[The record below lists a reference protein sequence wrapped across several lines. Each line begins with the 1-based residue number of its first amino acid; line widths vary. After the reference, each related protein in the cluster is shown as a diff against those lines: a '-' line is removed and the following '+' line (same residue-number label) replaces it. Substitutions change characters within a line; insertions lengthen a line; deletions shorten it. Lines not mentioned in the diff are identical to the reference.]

1 MTVFK
6 SLTKLLLGATC
17 AACMAGAANAADAV
31 VEEAVIIEPG
41 FTWTGLYIGAN
52 VGYSWGDHTLSQ
64 FEDGGGPANFIQDYD
79 SDGFIGGVFAGYNW
93 QYSQFVYGIEGDVE
107 YTDIDG
113 GFDDGSASATVDVGL
128 QGSLRARVGVAFD
141 RFMVYGTGGVAFAD
155 IDYDLIAGTT
165 ETLGET
171 AVGWTIGGGAEAAVT
186 DQIFVR
192 AEYRYTD
199 FGTENFDSVIFS
211 PDNNFDQDTAFH
223 TVRLGVGY
231 KF

>member
-1 MTVFK
+1 MRHISFAAASLATLVVASSAFAADPAVDVPVESPVF
-6 SLTKLLLGATC
+6 SWSGAYV
-17 AACMAGAANAADAV
+17 GAA
-31 VEEAVIIEPG
+31 
-41 FTWTGLYIGAN
+41 IGY
-52 VGYSWGDHTLSQ
+52 GWGDHTLTE
-64 FEDGGGPANFIQDYD
+64 FDDLGGPATFTQDYD

-93 QYSQFVYGIEGDVE
+93 QSSQFVYGIEGDIE

-113 GFDDGSASATVDVGL
+113 GFTINGDGSTVDVGF

-155 IDYDLIAGTT
+155 IDYELFDVGDT
-165 ETLGET
+165 EAFGDT

-199 FGTENFDSVIFS
+199 FGTENFDSVVAF
-211 PDNNFDQDTAFH
+211 PTNNYDQETAFH

>member
-1 MTVFK
+1 MRLFLVTAGFMAALSAAPAFAADPTVDVPMESPVF
-6 SLTKLLLGATC
+6 SWSGAYV
-17 AACMAGAANAADAV
+17 GAA
-31 VEEAVIIEPG
+31 
-41 FTWTGLYIGAN
+41 IGY
-52 VGYSWGDHTLSQ
+52 GWGDHTVTE
-64 FEDGGGPANFIQDYD
+64 FNDGGVPSGFVRDYD

-93 QYSQFVYGIEGDVE
+93 QSSQFVYGIEGDIE

-113 GFDDGSASATVDVGL
+113 GFVISGDSVTVDVGL
-128 QGSLRARVGVAFD
+128 QGSLRARAGFAFD

-155 IDYDLIAGTT
+155 IDYDLIDNGVA
-165 ETLGET
+165 ETVGET

-199 FGTENFDSVIFS
+199 FGTENFDSAVAF
-211 PDNNFDQDTAFH
+211 PGLNYDQDTAFH